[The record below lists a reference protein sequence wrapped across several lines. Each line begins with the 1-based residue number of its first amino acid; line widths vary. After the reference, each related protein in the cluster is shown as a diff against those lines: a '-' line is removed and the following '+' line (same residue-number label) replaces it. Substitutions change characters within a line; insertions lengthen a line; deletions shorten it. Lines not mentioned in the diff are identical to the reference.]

1 MHLVFGSASPP
12 SHQPALYKGKEIEI
26 MESSSFRTFGRPTS
40 AIRWALALL
49 SGTVKPDDSRFKA
62 GENRSMRG
70 IPQDRKSQFDAAVR
84 AFRGEGEIWVTN
96 ASLEVFLMETR
107 DIEIP
112 EEEKLRQLAIS
123 TERDIFAEGWTGLRA
138 IYEAAAKAN
147 SQDPYVFCSW
157 GISAHSWYVDYRT
170 PELTERLA
178 IASEAENVL
187 TIALKLEPQDSHIAY
202 ILGLIYYDHPALD
215 EDLKTYL
222 SKAISWFRRA
232 LEWDTDNEMAQLY
245 LAHCYH
251 DLASHYSEQDYWE
264 LAVEAYE
271 NVNQDRLFCNW
282 PRWRAVKCREQL
294 AACYAWSGNQKKAE
308 RLFSAFLDEIEAL
321 ELDEFRSHDAVVN
334 LDELVD
340 TLTRKLDN
348 AGLLQ
353 RTRVQARRF
362 GFENRYEN
370 LFLTQR

>member
-1 MHLVFGSASPP
+1 
-12 SHQPALYKGKEIEI
+12 
-26 MESSSFRTFGRPTS
+26 
-40 AIRWALALL
+40 
-49 SGTVKPDDSRFKA
+49 
-62 GENRSMRG
+62 MRG

-84 AFRGEGEIWVTN
+84 AFSGEGEICVTN
-96 ASLEVFLMETR
+96 ASLEAFLLETR

-123 TERDIFAEGWTGLRA
+123 TEHDIFAEGWSGLRA

-147 SQDPYVFCSW
+147 SQDPHVFCSW
-157 GISAHSWYVDYRT
+157 GISAHDYVDYKT

-178 IASEAENVL
+178 IASEAEKVL
-187 TIALKLEPQDSHIAY
+187 TIALKLEPQDSHTAY
-202 ILGLIYYDHPALD
+202 ILGLIYSDHPAAD

-232 LEWDTDNEMAQLY
+232 LEWDADNEMAQLY

-251 DLASHYSEQDYWE
+251 DLASHYSELNYWE

-271 NVNQDRLFCNW
+271 NVNQDRLICNW

-321 ELDEFRSHDAVVN
+321 ELDEFQSHDAVIN

-348 AGLLQ
+348 PGLLQ
-353 RTRVQARRF
+353 RAKAQAKRF
-362 GFENRYEN
+362 GFERLYKN
-370 LFLTQR
+370 LFSIHR

>member
-1 MHLVFGSASPP
+1 
-12 SHQPALYKGKEIEI
+12 
-26 MESSSFRTFGRPTS
+26 MESSSFTTFVRPTS

-49 SGTVKPDDSRFKA
+49 SGAVKPDDSRFKA
-62 GENRSMRG
+62 SENRSMRG

-84 AFRGEGEIWVTN
+84 AFKGEGEIYVTN
-96 ASLEVFLMETR
+96 ASLEVFLMEMR

-123 TERDIFAEGWTGLRA
+123 TEHDIFAEGWTGLRA

-157 GISAHSWYVDYRT
+157 GVSAHSWYEDYKT
-170 PELTERLA
+170 PELTKRLA
-178 IASEAENVL
+178 IASEAEKVL

-202 ILGLIYYDHPALD
+202 ILGLIYYDHPARD

-222 SKAISWFRRA
+222 SKAIGWFRRA
-232 LEWDTDNEMAQLY
+232 LEWNADNEMALLY

-251 DLASHYSEQDYWE
+251 DLASHFSEQNYWE

-271 NVNQDRLFCNW
+271 SVNQDRLICNW

-294 AACYAWSGNQKKAE
+294 ASCYAWSGNQKKAE
-308 RLFSAFLDEIEAL
+308 RLFSAFLDEIEAV
-321 ELDEFRSHDAVVN
+321 ELDEFRSNDAVVN

-370 LFLTQR
+370 LFSIHR